1 MSTQSKLLPAFAAG
15 FLAAGLAW
23 AGVLEFISD
32 KPVPNAVFT
41 QTIVDAKLNAAKKT
55 GGEARVTFTGGSNVL
70 FGIDSRQF
78 SEETGRPSINF
89 GCAAGM
95 GPELILNLVKPSL
108 RKNDVVVLC
117 WEYGQYAFTRSGRVN
132 LTYLNLLFGPQQ
144 KFLND
149 LPVGDRLK
157 LSLSL
162 PASHVRQAIATSFNP
177 YVKAAVYRCPW
188 TIDSGGNIRSNKIKI
203 ITDAE
208 LKRQPLSSL
217 LTETVIT
224 KDVNGILS
232 EFVRDCREREVQV
245 LASWPNTFAH
255 PDYIDNPTVTANFA
269 TIKSFWKSLQVP
281 VVGRPEDAMLA
292 AEFFHDTYYHLNSKG
307 VAVRSSALT
316 KDLKPWLTEGENR
329 TAN

>member
-1 MSTQSKLLPAFAAG
+1 MSTQSKLFPAFIVG

-41 QTIVDAKLNAAKKT
+41 QTIVDAKLNTAKKT
-55 GGEARVTFTGGSNVL
+55 GREARVTFIGGSNVL

-108 RKNDVVVLC
+108 RKDDVVVLC

-144 KFLND
+144 KLLND
-149 LPVGDRLK
+149 LPGGDRFK

-177 YVKAAVYRCPW
+177 YINAAVYRCPW
-188 TIDSGGNIRSNKIKI
+188 TIDSGGNIRSNKRQI
-203 ITDAE
+203 ITNAE
-208 LKRQPLSSL
+208 LKRQPLGSL

-224 KDVNGILS
+224 KDVNEILS
-232 EFVRDCREREVQV
+232 EFVRYCRKKEVKV

-255 PDYIDNPTVTANFA
+255 PDYFDNPTVKANFGLI
-269 TIKSFWKSLQVP
+269 TNYWKSLQVP
-281 VVGRPEDAMLA
+281 VVGKPSDAMLA
-292 AEFFHDTYYHLNSKG
+292 AEFFHDTNYHLNSKG
-307 VAVRSSALT
+307 VAVRTSTLI
-316 KDLKPWLTEGENR
+316 KNLKPWL
-329 TAN
+329 AK